1 MYKAVR
7 LPVVMVV
14 AMWFKKKSKRGI
26 MTFLLL
32 EKNKKDEDG
41 KDIHTE
47 LRVFCAMIETPCK
60 HQSGSL

>member
-1 MYKAVR
+1 
-7 LPVVMVV
+7 MVV

-32 EKNKKDEDG
+32 EKNKKDKDG

-47 LRVFCAMIETPCK
+47 LRVFCAMIEAPCK